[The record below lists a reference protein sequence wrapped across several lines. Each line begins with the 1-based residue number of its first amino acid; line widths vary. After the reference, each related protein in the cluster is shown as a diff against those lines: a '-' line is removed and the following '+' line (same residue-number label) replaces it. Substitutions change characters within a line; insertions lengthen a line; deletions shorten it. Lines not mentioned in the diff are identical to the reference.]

1 MKRFNSSIIMRY
13 LVIGVVLPL
22 FVQYVFYFRFTS
34 NYMLNVFSEKGFN
47 SFYGNSIFRY
57 RIIGR
62 SLHLWLY
69 KKLSSQETAKT
80 LKENAKYDKRLTALD
95 KDADETFYI
104 TYFIVAA
111 VFTMLTA
118 LALLYLFDTAPVN
131 PMNEPQKIFIT
142 AALVLLIGFTQFVI
156 TPYDTIGYFLLVA
169 GALYFFKYLYT
180 RKLLYFVLVN
190 VFIVIATLNRESALL
205 TLSLMAAIYF
215 SQFGWNLRW
224 VRFMIV
230 PVLGYLLTWM
240 VLRLLFRSDDVLTEG
255 IKLWTN
261 LNLLKASNLMG
272 FFFAIITFYMVWNL
286 TDKAANQRLIKNF
299 LLMSLPYIAMIPVI
313 GIMIEVRLWTP
324 IILGAVML
332 SQFNPAAIRFP
343 EAQRIMPAVQS

>member
-1 MKRFNSSIIMRY
+1 MKRINSSIIMRY
-13 LVIGVVLPL
+13 LVIAVVLPL

-57 RIIGR
+57 RVIGR
-62 SLHLWLY
+62 SLHMWLY
-69 KKLSSQETAKT
+69 RKLSSQEQTKT

-104 TYFIVAA
+104 TYFIIAA
-111 VFTMLTA
+111 VFTILTA

-131 PMNEPQKIFIT
+131 PMSEPQKIFIT

-156 TPYDTIGYFLLVA
+156 TPYDTIGYFLLVM
-169 GALYFFKYLYT
+169 GALYFFRYLQT
-180 RKLLYFVLVN
+180 RKTVYFVLVN

-215 SQFGWNLRW
+215 SQYGYNARW
-224 VRFMIV
+224 LKFMII
-230 PVLGYLLTWM
+230 PVLCYLLTWM
-240 VLRLLFRSDDVLTEG
+240 VLRLIFRSEDVVTEG
-255 IKLWTN
+255 IKLASN
-261 LNLLKASNLMG
+261 LNLLKVSNLMG
-272 FFFAIITFYMVWNL
+272 FFFAVITFYIVWNL
-286 TDKAANQRLIKNF
+286 TDKAANHRLIRNF
-299 LLMSLPYIAMIPVI
+299 LIMSSPYIAMIPLI

-324 IILGAVML
+324 VILGAVLL

-343 EAQRIMPAVQS
+343 DTQRIMPAVQS